1 MIQRFRKFAA
11 KYASEDPEKYL
22 RTVGLESEVCP
33 IHSWGDKFDIV
44 VFTPNG
50 RRTTHAMAT
59 QFVQNPAGILF
70 PGGATPG
77 GEVMSLQ
84 LPRLTKL
91 EAGKLRLAHKSS
103 FVIRHYTGPKKMTPP
118 ALKEVPRTDAI
129 QDITVQSVSRAQNK
143 DAAWLSQ
150 LQSSPLPLDWSAYNA
165 VQDRSDDNRAPK
177 LKTISVFGPLLD
189 SPLAHPDTVLST
201 MAYLAVY

>member
-1 MIQRFRKFAA
+1 M
-11 KYASEDPEKYL
+11 
-22 RTVGLESEVCP
+22 RTVGLESEVGP
-33 IHSWGDKFDIV
+33 IHSWGDNFDLV

-103 FVIRHYTGPKKMTPP
+103 FVIEHYTGPKKLTPP
-118 ALKEVPRTDAI
+118 ALNEVPRTEAI
-129 QDITVQSVSRAQNK
+129 QDVTAQSVSRAQKK

-150 LQSSPLPLDWSAYNA
+150 LHSSPLPLNWSA
-165 VQDRSDDNRAPK
+165 
-177 LKTISVFGPLLD
+177 
-189 SPLAHPDTVLST
+189 
-201 MAYLAVY
+201 

>member
-1 MIQRFRKFAA
+1 M
-11 KYASEDPEKYL
+11 
-22 RTVGLESEVCP
+22 RTVGLESEVGP
-33 IHSWGDKFDIV
+33 IHSWGDNFDLV

-91 EAGKLRLAHKSS
+91 ERSLKLGN
-103 FVIRHYTGPKKMTPP
+103 FVWLT
-118 ALKEVPRTDAI
+118 
-129 QDITVQSVSRAQNK
+129 RA
-143 DAAWLSQ
+143 
-150 LQSSPLPLDWSAYNA
+150 
-165 VQDRSDDNRAPK
+165 
-177 LKTISVFGPLLD
+177 
-189 SPLAHPDTVLST
+189 VLSLNIT
-201 MAYLAVY
+201 QAPRS